1 MENKNNDCIFCKI
14 ASGEIPCKKIYED
27 KKVIAFLDINP
38 ISKGHSLVI
47 PKKHFENIFDIE
59 EDTLKEIISIGKK
72 ISLTLKENLNAD
84 GINIIHASGKEAQQS
99 VFHFHIHLVP
109 RYRGDNL
116 NTWPE
121 SNYNELNFEETLKK
135 IIK

>member
-1 MENKNNDCIFCKI
+1 MENKNNDCVFCKI

-27 KKVIAFLDINP
+27 EKVIAFLDVNP
-38 ISKGHSLVI
+38 VSRGHSLVI

-59 EDTLKEIISIGKK
+59 EDTLKDIMYVVKT

-84 GINIIHASGKEAQQS
+84 GINIIHSSGKEAQQS

-109 RYRGDNL
+109 RYKEDNL
-116 NTWPE
+116 NVLSK